1 MSRSSKRSEEGIM
14 RKTFAAKTQIANF
27 NWQTQ
32 TMKLSFGLDD
42 ELYF

>member
-1 MSRSSKRSEEGIM
+1 M

-32 TMKLSFGLDD
+32 TMKLSFGLDN
-42 ELYF
+42 ELNYQESGIVW